1 MIKKQFLKKS
11 GKRDINSEFQV
22 DVVEERWSSTMIWL
36 MKTYHAS

>member
-22 DVVEERWSSTMIWL
+22 DVVEER
-36 MKTYHAS
+36 